1 MVNDLFLFL
10 LRAAS
15 LIHPLGEG
23 GKLKLLN
30 DFVQFEYSVGL
41 LLLGTGVSAADCGG
55 AFSQTRLFRYPLVL
69 LLLHLA
75 CRLKYDSLASFCS
88 WSWRKLFP
96 SRNSTQ

>member
-41 LLLGTGVSAADCGG
+41 LLLGTGVAAADC
-55 AFSQTRLFRYPLVL
+55 AVLFRRLSYFGIYLV
-69 LLLHLA
+69 A
-75 CRLKYDSLASFCS
+75 AIA
-88 WSWRKLFP
+88 
-96 SRNSTQ
+96 